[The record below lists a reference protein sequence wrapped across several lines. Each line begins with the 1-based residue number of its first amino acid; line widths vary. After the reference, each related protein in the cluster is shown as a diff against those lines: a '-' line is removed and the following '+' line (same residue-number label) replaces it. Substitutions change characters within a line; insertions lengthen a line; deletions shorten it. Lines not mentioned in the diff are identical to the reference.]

1 MPSGVRMIY
10 GSRDSLLMLH
20 GHADGRLRLRH
31 ASLNVLL
38 IAVLTVLAAAIY
50 GTYSLYRYYQFNS
63 GTYDLVIFDQ
73 AIRSYAHFQP
83 GISIVKG
90 LHNGFGPHF
99 SVLGDHFSPILAA
112 LAPLYWF
119 YNGPQDLL
127 IAQAVLFAL
136 AIPPVWAFTRRAL
149 GGGTCGTAGA
159 YLVSVAYALSWP
171 VAAAA
176 DFDFHEAAFAPVLT
190 AVALERLQAGRIRTA
205 LLALGLLLL
214 VKEDMGLLVAGLGL
228 VLLVARPHLNRQRLL
243 GLALVAGGLAAAIV
257 SLYLIIP
264 AMGGRSDYYFAYGAF
279 GSNVPQALL
288 HMLEH
293 PGRAATE
300 LVSPRMKLDTM
311 IWLVGAFGFLPLLSP
326 LTLAVV
332 PLLLE
337 RMLSSSSSHWW
348 GVQFHYNAFI
358 VVVLVL
364 AAVDGGARLGRRAV
378 QLRAYLASRPA
389 ARPAASRAAIPA
401 AAGIASAGSGW
412 PGQLALAVT
421 RPPAGRSAGR
431 AGPAGSAGAVV
442 TPSRW
447 QALPGNVGLAA
458 AGLVCAMAVMFVPR
472 SALGAM
478 FQPGFFDL
486 STPQIRAEQ
495 AAVAAVPPGVMVAT
509 ANKIG
514 PHLVARDTVI
524 LWDGD
529 GGTPPL
535 LAPWVI
541 ATTSKVQFTFS
552 TIAQEQ
558 TGRDGV
564 AFLERHGYR
573 VVFDRLGYY
582 VLHRGDFPARH
593 GKS

>member
-1 MPSGVRMIY
+1 
-10 GSRDSLLMLH
+10 MLH
-20 GHADGRLRLRH
+20 GHADGRPRLRRT
-31 ASLNVLL
+31 SLNVLF
-38 IAVLTVLAAAIY
+38 IAVLTTLAAAIY

-73 AIRSYAHFQP
+73 AIRSYAHFHP

-112 LAPLYWF
+112 LAPLYWI
-119 YNGPQDLL
+119 YSGPQDLL
-127 IAQAVLFAL
+127 IAQAVLLAL
-136 AIPPVWAFTRRAL
+136 ALPPVWVFTRRAL
-149 GGGTCGTAGA
+149 GGGARGTAGA

-171 VAAAA
+171 VAAAV

-214 VKEDMGLLVAGLGL
+214 VKEDMGLLVAGIGL
-228 VLLVARPHLNRQRLL
+228 VLVVARPHLSRQRLL
-243 GLALVAGGLAAAIV
+243 GLALVIGGLAAAIV
-257 SLYLIIP
+257 SLYVIIP

-293 PGRAATE
+293 PVRAATE
-300 LVSPRMKLDTM
+300 LISPRMKLDTM
-311 IWLVGAFGFLPLLSP
+311 IWLVGAFGFLPLASP
-326 LTLAVV
+326 ITLAVV

-348 GVQFHYNAFI
+348 GVQFHYNAFL

-364 AAVDGGARLGRRAV
+364 AAVDGGARLGRWAV
-378 QLRAYLASRPA
+378 RLRSSLAGQLA
-389 ARPAASRAAIPA
+389 ARPAGSRVAVPVAARLA
-401 AAGIASAGSGW
+401 AAGGGW
-412 PGQLALAVT
+412 AGQLALAVT
-421 RPPAGRSAGR
+421 GRP
-431 AGPAGSAGAVV
+431 AGPAMGPAGPSGAAA
-442 TPSRW
+442 TASRW
-447 QALPGNVGLAA
+447 RDGPAAGELPGNVGLAA
-458 AGLVCAMAVMFVPR
+458 AGLLCAMAVMFVPR

-478 FQPGFFDL
+478 VQPGFFDL

-495 AAVAAVPPGVMVAT
+495 AAVAAVPAGVMVAT

-514 PHLVARDTVI
+514 PHLVGRDTVI

-541 ATTSKVQFTFS
+541 ATTSEVQFTFS

-582 VLHRGDFPARH
+582 VLHRDDLPARH
-593 GKS
+593 GES